1 MKSRP
6 QKLLTTEEVSF
17 RKIETS
23 ALPLWLQVRSAGYYH
38 VQASWS
44 GVPEKKEFAELFWCA
59 RGTLRFSGE
68 PEKLVL
74 HQGDFCVLFP
84 GDFHRISA
92 TEESEL
98 YWFTFDGPHVHEV
111 IRAFALT
118 RSPRAAGFFLREIF
132 QQLILETAHFQRA
145 SCFAASATAYRLITA
160 AVSGG
165 TEPEAQPLLF
175 KKFRELVACHLGN
188 SAIGITEYASMLH
201 CHRSTLTRVVRE
213 CTGDSPGLFL
223 QDARMEKARHL
234 LSTTLMS
241 VKEIGSKCGFNDS
254 NYFAKVFK
262 SHFGKTPS
270 DFQKTT

>member
-6 QKLLTTEEVSF
+6 KNLLITEEVSF

-38 VQASWS
+38 VLASWS
-44 GVPEKKEFAELFWCA
+44 GVPEKKKFAEFFWCA

-84 GDFHRISA
+84 GDFHCISA

-111 IRAFALT
+111 IRAFDLT
-118 RSPRAAGFFLREIF
+118 RVPRAAGFFLKEIF
-132 QQLILETAHFQRA
+132 QQLILETAHFAPA
-145 SCFAASATAYRLITA
+145 SCFAASAAAYRLITA
-160 AVSGG
+160 AVSVGI
-165 TEPEAQPLLF
+165 EPEEQPLLF
-175 KKFRELVACHLGN
+175 KKFRELVDWHLGN
-188 SAIGITEYASMLH
+188 CAIGITEYASMLQ

-213 CTGDSPGLFL
+213 CTGNSPGLFL
-223 QDARMEKARHL
+223 QNARMARARHL

-241 VKEIGSKCGFNDS
+241 VKEIGSRCGFNNS
-254 NYFAKVFK
+254 NYFVKVFRR
-262 SHFGKTPS
+262 HFGKTPS
-270 DFQKTT
+270 DFKRTT